1 MSKLAIHGGAP
12 VRTKSFP
19 AWPVFDEEETRA
31 LGQVL
36 ESGKW
41 WHSGF
46 GEAASG
52 GEAAGRVGSQVGL
65 FQEEFARHQGS
76 RYAVACAN
84 GTGALELLLRALD
97 IGPGMEVIVPAY
109 TYMAGCS
116 CVLQSNAVPIFV
128 DIDPRTY
135 NIDPGKVE
143 EAITP
148 ETAALIPC
156 HFGGQMAD
164 MDRLTE
170 LCRKHGLYLI
180 EDAAHAHGS
189 RWDGRGAGTMGIGG
203 TFSFQNSKNMTAG
216 EGGIV
221 LTDGEKLAQRI
232 ESLASLGRRH
242 GRPWYEFHEIG
253 WNYRMTEFQAAILRC
268 QLGRLERQNAL
279 RRENAAILAE
289 GFDAIR
295 GLDPVEVD
303 PRAETRSVHIYML
316 RYSPE
321 DFKGLSRARL
331 IEAVNA
337 EGIPASAGYAH
348 PLYRNPVFSNKAFH
362 AHGCPVSCSLYGKEI
377 DYASFA
383 ERCPVAERACSH
395 EAVWLAHRLL
405 LGDGRDMED
414 IVRAFAK
421 IREHCDELI

>member
-1 MSKLAIHGGAP
+1 MSELAINGGTP
-12 VRTKSFP
+12 VRTKDFP
-19 AWPVFDEEETRA
+19 AWPVFDEKESRA
-31 LGQVL
+31 VGQVL

-46 GEAASG
+46 GEAMCSG
-52 GEAAGRVGSQVGL
+52 DAGARVSSQVSL
-65 FQEEFARHQGS
+65 FQKEFARHQGS
-76 RYAVACAN
+76 RYGIACAN
-84 GTGALELLLRALD
+84 GTGALELLVRALD

-143 EAITP
+143 QAISSD
-148 ETAALIPC
+148 TAAVIPC
-156 HFGGQMAD
+156 HFGGQTAD
-164 MDRLTE
+164 MDRLLE

-221 LTDGEKLAQRI
+221 LTDEEKLALRI

-242 GRPWYEFHEIG
+242 GRPWYEFHEVG

-268 QLGRLERQNAL
+268 QLGRLELQNAS

-289 GFDAIR
+289 GFEAIG

-303 PRAETRSVHIYML
+303 PRAEMRSVHIYML

-321 DFKGLSRARL
+321 NFKGLSRARL

-348 PLYRNPVFSNKAFH
+348 PLYRNPVFSGEVFNV
-362 AHGCPVSCSLYGKEI
+362 HGRPLSFSPYGKNI

-383 ERCPVAERACSH
+383 EQCPVAEIACAY
-395 EAVWLAHRLL
+395 EAIWLEHRLL
-405 LGDGRDMED
+405 LGDRRDMDD
-414 IVRAFAK
+414 IVNAFAK
-421 IREHCDELI
+421 VRKHCGELV

>member
-1 MSKLAIHGGAP
+1 
-12 VRTKSFP
+12 
-19 AWPVFDEEETRA
+19 
-31 LGQVL
+31 
-36 ESGKW
+36 
-41 WHSGF
+41 
-46 GEAASG
+46 
-52 GEAAGRVGSQVGL
+52 
-65 FQEEFARHQGS
+65 
-76 RYAVACAN
+76 
-84 GTGALELLLRALD
+84 
-97 IGPGMEVIVPAY
+97 
-109 TYMAGCS
+109 
-116 CVLQSNAVPIFV
+116 
-128 DIDPRTY
+128 
-135 NIDPGKVE
+135 
-143 EAITP
+143 
-148 ETAALIPC
+148 
-156 HFGGQMAD
+156 
-164 MDRLTE
+164 MDRLLE

-221 LTDGEKLAQRI
+221 LTDEEKLALRI

-242 GRPWYEFHEIG
+242 GRPWYEFHEVG

-268 QLGRLERQNAL
+268 QLGRLELQNAS

-289 GFDAIR
+289 GFEAIG

-303 PRAETRSVHIYML
+303 PRAEMRSVHIYML

-348 PLYRNPVFSNKAFH
+348 PLYRNPVFSGEVFNV
-362 AHGCPVSCSLYGKEI
+362 HGRPVSFSPYRKNI

-383 ERCPVAERACSH
+383 EQCPVAEIACAY
-395 EAVWLAHRLL
+395 EAVWLEHRLL
-405 LGDGRDMED
+405 LGDRRDMDD
-414 IVRAFAK
+414 IVNAFAK
-421 IREHCDELI
+421 VRKHCGELV